1 MNSSPH
7 LPHPLLDAIR
17 SEYGLKTDAQV
28 CRLLGLRTPVISKI
42 RHGREVSAE
51 TKIIIM
57 RRLAWS
63 LAKVDKLCPPKDE

>member
-1 MNSSPH
+1 MKAEPQMKH
-7 LPHPLLDAIR
+7 DLLDAIR

-28 CRLLGLRTPVISKI
+28 SRLIGISIPLISKM
-42 RHGREVSAE
+42 RHGKPVTAD
-51 TKIIIM
+51 TKITIM

>member
-1 MNSSPH
+1 MKSQPN

-17 SEYGLKTDAQV
+17 AEYGLKTDAQV

-42 RHGREVSAE
+42 RHGRDVSAE
-51 TKIIIM
+51 TKLTIM

-63 LAKVDKLCPPKDE
+63 LSKIDKLVPPKDE